1 MIEYSIIRQPPY
13 YRFLYNNNH
22 LPFNKITINSN
33 ENMAEQIAKTTN
45 WVAIITIIANAVVEV
60 LKLIFS

>member
-1 MIEYSIIRQPPY
+1 MSD
-13 YRFLYNNNH
+13 NAV
-22 LPFNKITINSN
+22 KTI
-33 ENMAEQIAKTTN
+33 N